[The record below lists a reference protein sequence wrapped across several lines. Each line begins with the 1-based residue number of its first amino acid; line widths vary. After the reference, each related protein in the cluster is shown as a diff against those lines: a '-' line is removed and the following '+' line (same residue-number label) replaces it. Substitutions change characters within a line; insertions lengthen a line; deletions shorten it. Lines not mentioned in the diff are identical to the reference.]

1 MIELTP
7 QDGGNSETE
16 RRLVVRTDLSTATER
31 ITTTRAVPVFAIS
44 AVNLLPMAGAKN
56 TQGSI

>member
-7 QDGGNSETE
+7 QDGGNSGTE
-16 RRLVVRTDLSTATER
+16 HRLVVRTDTATER